1 MKGYKNL
8 LWIFFLAIPFL
19 GKAQVQCPAVPVIN
33 NFSPVT
39 GFIGSSVTINGA
51 NFDAVNIANNVV
63 FFGSTKAEVIKAS
76 FGQLEVIVPVGAST
90 APISVTNQC
99 DLTAYSQVAFNGIFC
114 PSPLTATTYAT
125 MSLNVPI
132 TNGAYNM
139 ISADFDLDGKPEIV
153 SGGFNGISIA
163 INKSLAGTLS
173 FDTYD
178 VSGSSY
184 AGTVVAADMDG
195 DGLLD
200 LVTSSQL
207 FRNTSSGPGFISFA
221 AAISK
226 TDVAGYQIVVGDVN
240 NDGKLDIMGSDG
252 NFKVALNTSTGP
264 GVISFAPA
272 QTIITN
278 FGYCTGARAADIDG
292 DGRIDFFGS
301 QGGDNKG
308 ASTRNTTVPGSSV
321 VSFEAAEYWASDD
334 PSDNATMG
342 VGEFPYRLMMADFD
356 KDEKIDFASP
366 NFMGATSIAIWR
378 NTSTVGNIDFA
389 PVKNYPSP
397 SSNYRIGVGDVDGDG
412 FADIVTKSS
421 GENTFSAYKNTSTG
435 PGDISFAPRIDYK
448 DTFLGGEISGIVIGD
463 LDGDYVPDIALSGTS
478 SRAIRIF
485 RNQNVQNDSELP
497 TAKAKNIVVGLK
509 PDGTFT
515 LTPDMIDDGSSDA
528 CGIDRLE
535 ISKSA
540 FTCQNVGPNT
550 VILTVID
557 RSGNSSTATAIVNI
571 QPAAIITV
579 GQTTVC
585 AGQTVSL
592 AANLGDSYQWYKNDV
607 LIDGATVRNYAAA
620 TSGNYSVK
628 VTNAAGCTGT
638 SLATTVTINE
648 FPTIQVLPN
657 GTAYLCGSNS
667 VEMIAAESSLYQ
679 WIKDGVD
686 IPTATQ
692 RKYFPSVVG
701 AYSVRVVDFFGCT
714 ATSDPVVISADAPPI
729 MTMKAATTVLA
740 MNHLVAL
747 GTVNTKK
754 SVLKTFSTSNSGIND
769 LRISGIEFKGVGASS
784 FSVLTP
790 SLPYEVTQG
799 NNTDFTIKFLPLLAG
814 NTDVTMTVFTNDC
827 VTPNFTIKFTAT
839 TPLAPTDTDEDGVPD
854 DVELIDGTDPNDP
867 EDFEDKDGDGVPDY
881 VEEEEGTDSNDPKD
895 VKDTDGDGV
904 PDYVEERDGTDPND
918 PKDVKDTD
926 GDGVPDYVEERDGT
940 DPTDP
945 KDVKDTDGDGV
956 PDYVE
961 EEEGTDPN
969 DPKDVK
975 DTDGD
980 GVPDYVEE
988 RDGTDPTDP
997 KDVKDTDGDGVPDYV
1012 EERDGT
1018 DPNDPKDV
1026 KDTDGDGV
1034 PDYVEEEEG
1043 TDPNDPKDV
1052 KDTDGD
1058 GIPDYVETQL
1068 GGDPTDPSDGVDTDG
1083 DGVPDFLEVIQGTD
1097 PLDPADVKD
1106 TDGDGV
1112 PDFIELQQ
1120 GTDPTDPTDVLDT
1133 DGDGIPDF
1141 IEKLQGTDPLKPGD
1155 VLIDSDGDG
1164 VPDYIETIEGSD
1176 PKDASDP
1183 KDSDGDGVPD
1193 YIEKLEGTDS
1203 KNPNDFKDSDGD
1215 GVSDYI
1221 QARSL
1226 KEISISSISIVWGD
1240 SEFKDKLPSQ
1250 AEATLTDGRKVTINL
1265 EWNTSNVDVFT
1276 RGEKTIEGII
1286 KLPAGLFNTY
1296 DLKLSLKLVVLAKPA
1311 PVNVALSNTSFEG
1324 STSEYFIPLA
1334 PLQVQDAVDDFHDLE
1349 LYGDGYDNKFFEIK
1363 DNVLFWSSAD
1373 PGAGKTKFTVLVRV
1387 TDRDGNTLDKFFEI
1401 TRTRPSISEIII
1413 YNTFTPNADR
1423 INETWGVPEL
1433 RFYTGAKIQV
1443 YEAGGVRVFYTEN
1456 PDVKWDGIYKD
1467 KAMPVGS
1474 YYWIIE
1480 VAETGETRKGIVNLL
1495 RN

>member
-1 MKGYKNL
+1 
-8 LWIFFLAIPFL
+8 
-19 GKAQVQCPAVPVIN
+19 
-33 NFSPVT
+33 
-39 GFIGSSVTINGA
+39 
-51 NFDAVNIANNVV
+51 
-63 FFGSTKAEVIKAS
+63 
-76 FGQLEVIVPVGAST
+76 
-90 APISVTNQC
+90 
-99 DLTAYSQVAFNGIFC
+99 
-114 PSPLTATTYAT
+114 
-125 MSLNVPI
+125 
-132 TNGAYNM
+132 
-139 ISADFDLDGKPEIV
+139 
-153 SGGFNGISIA
+153 
-163 INKSLAGTLS
+163 
-173 FDTYD
+173 
-178 VSGSSY
+178 
-184 AGTVVAADMDG
+184 
-195 DGLLD
+195 
-200 LVTSSQL
+200 
-207 FRNTSSGPGFISFA
+207 
-221 AAISK
+221 
-226 TDVAGYQIVVGDVN
+226 
-240 NDGKLDIMGSDG
+240 
-252 NFKVALNTSTGP
+252 
-264 GVISFAPA
+264 
-272 QTIITN
+272 
-278 FGYCTGARAADIDG
+278 
-292 DGRIDFFGS
+292 
-301 QGGDNKG
+301 
-308 ASTRNTTVPGSSV
+308 
-321 VSFEAAEYWASDD
+321 
-334 PSDNATMG
+334 
-342 VGEFPYRLMMADFD
+342 
-356 KDEKIDFASP
+356 
-366 NFMGATSIAIWR
+366 
-378 NTSTVGNIDFA
+378 
-389 PVKNYPSP
+389 
-397 SSNYRIGVGDVDGDG
+397 
-412 FADIVTKSS
+412 
-421 GENTFSAYKNTSTG
+421 
-435 PGDISFAPRIDYK
+435 
-448 DTFLGGEISGIVIGD
+448 
-463 LDGDYVPDIALSGTS
+463 
-478 SRAIRIF
+478 
-485 RNQNVQNDSELP
+485 
-497 TAKAKNIVVGLK
+497 
-509 PDGTFT
+509 
-515 LTPDMIDDGSSDA
+515 
-528 CGIDRLE
+528 
-535 ISKSA
+535 
-540 FTCQNVGPNT
+540 
-550 VILTVID
+550 
-557 RSGNSSTATAIVNI
+557 VNI

-714 ATSDPVVISADAPPI
+714 ATSDPVVISADVPPI

-754 SVLKTFSTSNSGIND
+754 SVLKTFSTSNSGINA

-881 VEEEEGTDSNDPKD
+881 VEEEEGTDPNDPKD

-940 DPTDP
+940 DPT
-945 KDVKDTDGDGV
+945 
-956 PDYVE
+956 
-961 EEEGTDPN
+961 
-969 DPKDVK
+969 
-975 DTDGD
+975 
-980 GVPDYVEE
+980 
-988 RDGTDPTDP
+988 
-997 KDVKDTDGDGVPDYV
+997 
-1012 EERDGT
+1012 
-1018 DPNDPKDV
+1018 DPKDV

-1373 PGAGKTKFTVLVRV
+1373 PGAGKTKFTILVRV